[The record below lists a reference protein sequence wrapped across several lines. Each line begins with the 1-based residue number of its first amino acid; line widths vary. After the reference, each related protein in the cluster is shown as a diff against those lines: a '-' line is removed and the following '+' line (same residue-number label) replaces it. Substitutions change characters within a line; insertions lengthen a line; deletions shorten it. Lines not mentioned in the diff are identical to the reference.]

1 MNMDTEKVNILVIN
15 PGSTSTKLALFN
27 NEKCVLQDT
36 IHHALEELVQFAS
49 IADQYQMRKQAVL
62 SFLSQSEQQK
72 TVDLEAIVSRGG
84 TLRPVP
90 GGTYLIDEVMVND
103 FGAQGSHP
111 CNLGGKIAFEL
122 AKEQGALA
130 LTVDPPSTDELC
142 PYARLSG
149 IPQIERRSSFHA
161 LNQKAIARKL
171 ARRLGKPYESLNLI
185 IVHLGGGISVGA
197 HRAGRVIDVNN
208 ALDGDGPFSPER
220 SGGLPVKDLVD
231 MCYSGNYSWEEIYR
245 LLNGGGGLAAYLKTK
260 SGEEVEARISAGDR
274 MAALVY
280 RTMAYQVAKE
290 VGAMAAVLQGK
301 VDSIGLTGGL
311 AHSELLTGWITDH
324 TRFIAPVHILPGEL
338 EMEALAAGAVRVLR
352 GSESLKT
359 YHESILQIKSE
370 VVQC

>member
-1 MNMDTEKVNILVIN
+1 MNVGTEKVNILVIN

-27 NEKCVLQDT
+27 NEKCVFQDT
-36 IHHALEELVQFAS
+36 IHHSLAELSQFSS
-49 IADQYQMRKQAVL
+49 IEDQYQMRKQAVL
-62 SFLSQSEQQK
+62 WFLSQAGQQK
-72 TVDLEAIVSRGG
+72 SVDLEAIVSRGG

-103 FGAQGSHP
+103 FGVQGSHP

-122 AKEQGALA
+122 AQEQGALA

-161 LNQKAIARKL
+161 LNQKATARHL
-171 ARRLGKPYESLNLI
+171 ARRLGKEYEALNLI

-197 HRAGRVIDVNN
+197 HQAGRAIDVNN

-231 MCYSGNYSWEEIYR
+231 ICYSGKYSREEVYR

-260 SGEEVEARISAGDR
+260 SGEEVEARIAAGDR
-274 MAALVY
+274 LATLVY

-290 VGAMAAVLQGK
+290 VGAMAAVLEGR
-301 VDSIGLTGGL
+301 VDAIGLTGGL
-311 AHSELLTGWITDH
+311 AHSELLTGWIRDH
-324 TRFIAPVHILPGEL
+324 IEFIAPVHILPGEL
-338 EMEALAAGAVRVLR
+338 EMEALAAGATRVLK
-352 GSESLKT
+352 GVEPVKT
-359 YHESILQIKSE
+359 YHGIDMNRY
-370 VVQC
+370 